1 MIGFFILRN
10 KMPKSAYIVIKDSSI
25 CGYDAEI
32 TNALVT
38 LSEDRAK
45 QYVKELNDLQDQ
57 LIKAAN
63 FINDYQL
70 NLDESDYDTIA
81 KLSIEKLLELNLDE
95 KIKEALI
102 LEIKRHR
109 INSLLSE
116 EVKFYYETVPFEEN
130 VK

>member
-1 MIGFFILRN
+1 
-10 KMPKSAYIVIKDSSI
+10 MPKSAYIVIKDSSI

>member
-1 MIGFFILRN
+1 M
-10 KMPKSAYIVIKDSSI
+10 KSAYIIIKDSSI

-81 KLSIEKLLELNLDE
+81 KLSIKKLSELNLIE

-109 INSLLSE
+109 INLLLSE
-116 EVKFYYETVPFEEN
+116 DVKFYYKAVPFEED
-130 VK
+130 VR